1 MHVNSDVPKPSDN
14 EDPNGGRPFPKPRA
28 RRRRGRSTKD
38 YALAQLRGYWEPQ
51 EVEGY
56 EKDVGA
62 VLAKAL
68 NGLKAGLADRVAEE
82 EVLSAWND
90 LVGAFVAEHSQ
101 PIRLDRK
108 ILYVQVLQSAIHYT
122 LERQKADLLQK
133 LQTRFGA
140 RTVRQLRF
148 RVG

>member
-1 MHVNSDVPKPSDN
+1 MPEIPDSN
-14 EDPNGGRPFPKPRA
+14 EFPNGRPFPKPRS
-28 RRRRGRSTKD
+28 RRRRGLSTKD

-56 EKDVGA
+56 EKDVGT
-62 VLAKAL
+62 VLSKAL
-68 NGLKAGLADRVAEE
+68 NGLQAGLADRVAEE

-90 LVGAFVAEHSQ
+90 LVGPFVAEHSQ

-108 ILYVQVLQSAIHYT
+108 TLYVQVLQPAIHYT

-133 LQTRFGA
+133 MQTRFGA
-140 RTVRQLRF
+140 RTIRQLRF
-148 RVG
+148 RIG

>member
-1 MHVNSDVPKPSDN
+1 MHVAGDVPEIPDSNEPS
-14 EDPNGGRPFPKPRA
+14 GGRPFPKPRA

-38 YALAQLRGYWEPQ
+38 YALAQLRGYWEPE
-51 EVEGY
+51 EVEDF
-56 EKDVGA
+56 EKDA
-62 VLAKAL
+62 ATVLAKAL
-68 NGLKAGLADRVAEE
+68 NGLQAGLADRVAEE

-90 LVGAFVAEHSQ
+90 LVGSFVAEHSQ

-108 ILYVQVLQSAIHYT
+108 TLYVQVLQSAIHYT

-140 RTVRQLRF
+140 RTIRQLRF